1 MSWIILAF
9 LAYFCWAGSN
19 LGDKIVSSLY
29 FKNSLVYLFY
39 GFLTAPIV
47 SVFAFFVKI
56 GSPTMN
62 ILVGSF
68 LSALLYFLVS
78 VFYIKAV
85 AIEEISR
92 VNMLWNMSPIFSLSI
107 AWLFLGERL
116 DRQQLMVL
124 FLLMVAAVLASFHAR
139 GKMIKLS
146 LGAFY
151 MLVECLFYGAYA
163 VTTKYFNQDASF
175 FTFYFYFSLWLVV
188 LPFLLF
194 LSKEFRRVFK
204 SETKQLNYKIVLMMI
219 GVSILA
225 RAGVFFI
232 QRAFT
237 LGPVAIIN
245 AFEGVQTVTVFFIAI
260 LLTRFYPKILKE
272 EVDYKNILFK
282 VGALI
287 LMVLGVAFLSLK

>member
-1 MSWIILAF
+1 MSWILFTF

-39 GFLTAPIV
+39 GFLTAPV
-47 SVFAFFVKI
+47 VLVFAFFVKI
-56 GSPTMN
+56 GSPTTML
-62 ILVGSF
+62 LVGSF

-78 VFYIKAV
+78 IFYIKAV

-92 VNMLWNMSPIFSLSI
+92 VNMLWNMSPVFSLGI
-107 AWLFLGERL
+107 AWLFLDERL
-116 DRQQLMVL
+116 DGQQLMVL
-124 FLLMVAAVLASFHAR
+124 LLLIIAAVLASFHAR
-139 GKMIKLS
+139 GKMVKLS

-151 MLVECLFYGAYA
+151 MLVACLFYGAYA
-163 VTTKYFNQDASF
+163 VTTKYFNQDANF
-175 FTFYFYFSLWLVV
+175 FTFYFYFSLWLII

-204 SETKQLNYKIVLMMI
+204 SETKQLNYKIILMTI

-225 RAGVFFI
+225 RVGVIFI
-232 QRAFT
+232 QRAFS

-245 AFEGVQTVTVFFIAI
+245 AFEGVQTVMVFFIAI
-260 LLTRFYPKILKE
+260 LLTKFCPKILKE

-282 VGALI
+282 VGALV
-287 LMVLGVAFLSLK
+287 LMVVGVAFLSFR